1 MYHSM
6 KIMFQEKRQH
16 ATTNNLTIEMI
27 STVNYPR
34 CNTIIVL
41 LVIGLMVSVLT
52 TSVVDCRFE
61 PRSGQT
67 KDYNVYIWY
76 LLLLC

>member
-1 MYHSM
+1 M

-34 CNTIIVL
+34 YNTIIVL
-41 LVIGLMVSVLT
+41 LVIGLKINKL
-52 TSVVDCRFE
+52 
-61 PRSGQT
+61 
-67 KDYNVYIWY
+67 K
-76 LLLLC
+76 